1 MTGGPG
7 GEVLAVGR
15 SVIGGAV
22 TGVADPEA
30 TGKAEDGDVATG
42 LADTVADGDPPGAE
56 LVPQAARPTAA
67 KLAAIITVKTWPRV
81 VRRMPI

>member
-1 MTGGPG
+1 VTGGPG
-7 GEVLAVGR
+7 GEVLTVGK

-30 TGKAEDGDVATG
+30 TGKTEDGDLVAG
-42 LADTVADGDPPGAE
+42 LADTAADGDPPCAE
-56 LVPQAARPTAA
+56 LVPQAARPAA

>member
-1 MTGGPG
+1 VTGGPG
-7 GEVLAVGR
+7 GEVLTVGK

-30 TGKAEDGDVATG
+30 TGKTEAGD
-42 LADTVADGDPPGAE
+42 
-56 LVPQAARPTAA
+56 LVARPAA